1 MTSICLNMIVK
12 NEGEIIQQTLE
23 NICHFI
29 KIDSWVICD
38 TGSTD
43 DTVEKIENFFE
54 NKNIKGEIFYEP
66 WKDFSYNR
74 NIALKHCAGKSDYI
88 LIFDADDFF
97 EGSFTLPAKLDKD
110 CYLMNI
116 SSENRSLHYQRKLLL
131 KNNQKF
137 YWRGVLHE
145 FIDQHGEISVGSIN
159 GEYQIISGRKGNRS
173 KQNDKYLRDAEVL
186 SKAFYEDNDEN
197 LKPRYAFYCAQ
208 SHRDAEQL
216 DHAIHWYAKRAEMKE
231 GWKDEIYT
239 SYEQMGLLYERKK
252 MDMQALYAWQ
262 CGVSTDPERA
272 ECWYHLARLNNW
284 RGNYHLAYCYAKE
297 VVKFKIPSGNRLFVN
312 LPVYQYWCDYELCLN
327 AYKLKDYINSY
338 AAYKKLIE
346 NCPDD
351 LINRLLHQLEHYKDM
366 LNIESLEN
374 IFKIYQRLKKVNEE
388 KILTDILN
396 VKFDFET

>member
-1 MTSICLNMIVK
+1 MSSICLNMIVK

-23 NICHFI
+23 NICSFI
-29 KIDSWVICD
+29 EINYWVISD

-43 DTVEKIENFFE
+43 DTVEKIEQFFK
-54 NKNIKGEIFYEP
+54 NKNIKGEIVYEP

-97 EGSFTLPAKLDKD
+97 EGTLEIPEKMDKD

-116 SSENRSLHYQRKLLL
+116 SSENRSLYYQRKLLL

-145 FIDQHGEISVGSIN
+145 FIDQYGEISVGSIT
-159 GEYQIISGRKGNRS
+159 GSYHVVSGRKGNRS
-173 KQNDKYLRDAEVL
+173 KQDDKYLRDAEVL
-186 SKAFYEDNDEN
+186 SQAFYEDTDQD
-197 LKPRYAFYCAQ
+197 LKSRYAFYCAQ
-208 SHRDAEQL
+208 SYRDANQL
-216 DHAIHWYAKRAEMKE
+216 DHAIHWYAKRADIKK

-262 CGVSTDPERA
+262 SGVSTDPERA

-297 VVKFKIPSGNRLFVN
+297 AVKIKKPEGNRLFVN
-312 LPVYQYWCDYELCLN
+312 LPIYQYWCNYELCIN
-327 AYKLKDYINSY
+327 AYKLNDYMSSY
-338 AAYKKLIE
+338 EAYKKLIE
-346 NCPDD
+346 SCPDD
-351 LINRLLHQLEHYKDM
+351 LIKRLLHQVEAYKDM
-366 LNIESLEN
+366 LENENLKNILK
-374 IFKIYQRLKKVNEE
+374 FYQRLKKLNEE
-388 KILTDILN
+388 KILVDMLN
-396 VKFDFET
+396 VKFEFQE